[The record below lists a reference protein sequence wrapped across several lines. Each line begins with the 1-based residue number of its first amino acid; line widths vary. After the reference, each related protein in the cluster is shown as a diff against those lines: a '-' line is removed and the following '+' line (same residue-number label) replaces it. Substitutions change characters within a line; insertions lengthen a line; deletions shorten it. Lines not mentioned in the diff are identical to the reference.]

1 MSIIMEKEI
10 KKLEK
15 LVSNISV
22 KVEENLNEVIKALID
37 SNVSSAKSIKEKDNE
52 IDLLEI
58 EVEEECLK
66 ILALHQPVAIDL
78 RYIIAVLKINND
90 LERIGD
96 LTTNI
101 ARVVI
106 VLSKEN
112 KVRVPDTIPQMTEIV
127 LKMLKKSL
135 DSLFSKNLK
144 LASKVQSY
152 DDEVDQLNADMYK
165 MVQNAI
171 NDGSGS
177 ISQLFP
183 LLSVSRYLERI
194 ADHATN
200 IAEDVEYYVKGKIT
214 RHHQ

>member
-101 ARVVI
+101 A
-106 VLSKEN
+106 
-112 KVRVPDTIPQMTEIV
+112 
-127 LKMLKKSL
+127 
-135 DSLFSKNLK
+135 
-144 LASKVQSY
+144 
-152 DDEVDQLNADMYK
+152 
-165 MVQNAI
+165 
-171 NDGSGS
+171 
-177 ISQLFP
+177 
-183 LLSVSRYLERI
+183 
-194 ADHATN
+194 
-200 IAEDVEYYVKGKIT
+200 
-214 RHHQ
+214 

>member
-112 KVRVPDTIPQMTEIV
+112 KVRVPDTIPQMTDIV

-177 ISQLFP
+177 ITQLFP

-200 IAEDVEYYVKGKIT
+200 IAEDVEYYVKGEIT

>member
-90 LERIGD
+90 LERI
-96 LTTNI
+96 
-101 ARVVI
+101 VI
-106 VLSKEN
+106 
-112 KVRVPDTIPQMTEIV
+112 
-127 LKMLKKSL
+127 
-135 DSLFSKNLK
+135 
-144 LASKVQSY
+144 
-152 DDEVDQLNADMYK
+152 
-165 MVQNAI
+165 
-171 NDGSGS
+171 
-177 ISQLFP
+177 
-183 LLSVSRYLERI
+183 
-194 ADHATN
+194 
-200 IAEDVEYYVKGKIT
+200 
-214 RHHQ
+214 

>member
-78 RYIIAVLKINND
+78 RYIIAVLKIN
-90 LERIGD
+90 
-96 LTTNI
+96 T
-101 ARVVI
+101 A
-106 VLSKEN
+106 
-112 KVRVPDTIPQMTEIV
+112 
-127 LKMLKKSL
+127 
-135 DSLFSKNLK
+135 
-144 LASKVQSY
+144 
-152 DDEVDQLNADMYK
+152 
-165 MVQNAI
+165 
-171 NDGSGS
+171 GS
-177 ISQLFP
+177 
-183 LLSVSRYLERI
+183 
-194 ADHATN
+194 
-200 IAEDVEYYVKGKIT
+200 
-214 RHHQ
+214 

>member
-112 KVRVPDTIPQMTEIV
+112 KVRVPDTIPQMTDIV

-200 IAEDVEYYVKGKIT
+200 IAEDVEYYVKGEIT